1 MLLNVCCCHGHGQV
15 TRRLH
20 TKTPTRPVVE
30 EEEEEAAAAA
40 ASSDMVK
47 KKELSAQP
55 RQLALRTTST
65 HANSTLSFVQA
76 SMSFGSFMLAL
87 FNGFMC
93 SKI

>member
-1 MLLNVCCCHGHGQV
+1 MLLNVCCCRGHGQV
-15 TRRLH
+15 ARRLH

-30 EEEEEAAAAA
+30 EEEEAA

>member
-1 MLLNVCCCHGHGQV
+1 VKKV
-15 TRRLH
+15 ARRLH

-30 EEEEEAAAAA
+30 EEEEAA

>member
-1 MLLNVCCCHGHGQV
+1 VKKV
-15 TRRLH
+15 ARRLH

-30 EEEEEAAAAA
+30 EEEEAAA

-76 SMSFGSFMLAL
+76 SMSFGSFMLC
-87 FNGFMC
+87 FVQWFYVQ
-93 SKI
+93 

>member
-15 TRRLH
+15 ARRLH

-30 EEEEEAAAAA
+30 EEEEAAAAA
-40 ASSDMVK
+40 TSSDMVK

-76 SMSFGSFMLAL
+76 SMSLGSFMLAL

>member
-1 MLLNVCCCHGHGQV
+1 MLLNVCCCHGQV
-15 TRRLH
+15 ARRLH
-20 TKTPTRPVVE
+20 TKTPIRPVVE
-30 EEEEEAAAAA
+30 EEEEAVAA

-76 SMSFGSFMLAL
+76 SMSFGSFKLAL

-93 SKI
+93 SKV

>member
-1 MLLNVCCCHGHGQV
+1 MLNVCCCHGHGQV
-15 TRRLH
+15 ARRLH

-30 EEEEEAAAAA
+30 EEEEAAA

>member
-1 MLLNVCCCHGHGQV
+1 MLLNDFCCHGQV
-15 TRRLH
+15 ARRLH
-20 TKTPTRPVVE
+20 TKTPTRPLVE
-30 EEEEEAAAAA
+30 DEEEAGAAA

-76 SMSFGSFMLAL
+76 SMSFGSFKLAF

-93 SKI
+93 SKV

>member
-20 TKTPTRPVVE
+20 TKTPTRPVV